1 MVELEKRLL
10 TGKIVLI
17 GPVSDIIVLTEF
29 GLLTVIGKWL
39 LKVKLELRGKGSFT
53 DKVLGIIGPLKLV

>member
-53 DKVLGIIGPLKLV
+53 DKM